1 MGIDDLIMGEP
12 RPGAQTSAS
21 STYGGSARSASAAGL
36 HQRPSVGHHSS
47 AAASSARQSTCYS
60 NQFDAAIRVGA
71 GVVVTS
77 HRQSQRRFVKDNLS
91 LSIKDPTFE

>member
-36 HQRPSVGHHSS
+36 HQPRSSFGHHSS

-77 HRQSQRRFVKDNLS
+77 HRQSQRRFF
-91 LSIKDPTFE
+91 T